1 MKIRIVFGVSVG
13 TFGFFF
19 TAVGVLLI
27 IEHYIN
33 FNLFFKIL
41 FLSSGIMI
49 TGALINSFKRILKLL
64 IGFSVTFVVII
75 VMISTLLPIF
85 LSFSENNTIQ
95 LIIKMMFK
103 IIYWTI
109 LGAYSIRLIKIS
121 FEDTDSPITEEI
133 TIPSN

>member
-1 MKIRIVFGVSVG
+1 MKIRIVFGVLIG

-19 TAVGVLLI
+19 TAIGVLLI

-41 FLSSGIMI
+41 FLSSGVMI
-49 TGALINSFKRILKLL
+49 TGALINDFKRILKLL

-95 LIIKMMFK
+95 LIIKMMFE

-121 FEDTDSPITEEI
+121 FEDADLPITEEI
-133 TIPSN
+133 AIPSN